1 MNPHACGPRWTGGG
15 WRPLLLALALGTP
28 LAAQS
33 SADPSAAVLIERAA
47 ATARNSA
54 PMRAEV
60 TQRLINPR
68 TGNVLTSR
76 GEFFQRGPTRF
87 AFRFAEP
94 PEDRI
99 VADGQV
105 IWVYLPSAAKGQV
118 LKLPAVAG
126 AGLDLVGTLL
136 RDPTQRYTITALAD
150 TTAAEGRLRRVALVP
165 TAPGPFTRAE
175 LWLAP
180 SSAEVYLAEFQEAS
194 GMVRQLRFSRVR
206 RGVTLPRDI
215 FHFSPPPGVRV
226 IDQAAMLG
234 GMVPPR

>member
-1 MNPHACGPRWTGGG
+1 
-15 WRPLLLALALGTP
+15 
-28 LAAQS
+28 
-33 SADPSAAVLIERAA
+33 
-47 ATARNSA
+47 
-54 PMRAEV
+54 MRAEV

-99 VADGQV
+99 VADGEV
-105 IWVYLPSAAKGQV
+105 IWVYLPSTAKGQV
-118 LKLPAVAG
+118 FKLPTVAG

-136 RDPTQRYTITALAD
+136 RDPTRRYTITALSD
-150 TTAAEGRLRRVALVP
+150 TTVVEGRLRRVALVP

-175 LWLAP
+175 LWLDP
-180 SSAEVYLAEFQEAS
+180 SSTEVYLAEFHEAS
-194 GMVRQLRFSRVR
+194 GVVRQLRFSRVR
-206 RGVTLPRDI
+206 RGVTLPRDV
-215 FHFSPPPGVRV
+215 FRFTPPPGVRV

-234 GMVPPR
+234 GMVPPRSLTQR